1 MLNTPHNF
9 RLSCFRARRKTYPEV
24 EKELRNETGE
34 NYATLWV
41 LRESDTVWCC
51 RGFHSRVSSFHS
63 HPPGGIERAGSQ
75 GKEGKTAFSASAE
88 RSEAWERWAYV
99 F

>member
-9 RLSCFRARRKTYPEV
+9 RLSCFRARRKTCLEV

-34 NYATLWV
+34 NYGALWV

-51 RGFHSRVSSFHS
+51 RGFHS
-63 HPPGGIERAGSQ
+63 PPLE
-75 GKEGKTAFSASAE
+75 E
-88 RSEAWERWAYV
+88 
-99 F
+99 